1 MKVVR
6 GVDYMTQSLFENK
19 ELFLEIIKHL
29 PYPLFICEA
38 DGTMIFANEAFIKF
52 VNVSEPEMIH
62 RKHNVLQE
70 PDLERWGIKEFIL
83 RAYQGEIV
91 HIDDVKV
98 PVTELIEKFG
108 GNKEIVFESLFHNI
122 TCFPIYSDNNQL
134 QYVVSVFIT
143 SRSYKDKE
151 EIIKGK
157 EYIEDRWKEEFDI
170 DKMASAVNLSRYHY
184 MRLFKK
190 HTGQTP
196 FDYYQD
202 VKIGKIKERLRDKN
216 LSITQVF
223 ADCGVDYGNFVKI
236 FREKV
241 GMTPSQYRMTI

>member
-1 MKVVR
+1 M
-6 GVDYMTQSLFENK
+6 DYMTQFLFENK
-19 ELFLEIIKHL
+19 ELFVEIIKHF

-38 DGTMIFANEAFIKF
+38 NGMMIFANEAFMKF
-52 VNVSEPEMIH
+52 VNVSDNEMIYG
-62 RKHNVLQE
+62 KHNVLQE

-98 PVTELIEKFG
+98 PVPELIEKFG
-108 GNKEIVFESLFHNI
+108 GRKELVFESLFQNI
-122 TCFPIYSDNNQL
+122 TCFPIYNDHNQL

-157 EYIEDRWKEEFDI
+157 EYIEDHWKEEFDI
-170 DKMASAVNLSRYHY
+170 DKMSSAVNLSRYHY

-190 HTGQTP
+190 HTGLTP

-216 LSITQVF
+216 LSITQAF
-223 ADCGVDYGNFVKI
+223 ADCGVDYGNFAKI
-236 FREKV
+236 FKEKV

>member
-1 MKVVR
+1 M
-6 GVDYMTQSLFENK
+6 DYMTQSLFENK
-19 ELFLEIIKHL
+19 ELFVEIIKHF

-38 DGTMIFANEAFIKF
+38 NGMMIFANEAFMKF
-52 VNVSEPEMIH
+52 VNVSENEMIYG
-62 RKHNVLQE
+62 KHNVLQE

-98 PVTELIEKFG
+98 PVPELIEKFG
-108 GNKEIVFESLFHNI
+108 GNKEMVFESLFQNI
-122 TCFPIYSDNNQL
+122 TCFPIFNDNNQL

-151 EIIKGK
+151 EIVKGK
-157 EYIEDRWKEEFDI
+157 EYIEDHWKEEFDI

-190 HTGQTP
+190 HTGLTP
-196 FDYYQD
+196 FDYYQE
-202 VKIGKIKERLRDKN
+202 VKIGKIKERLLDKN
-216 LSITQVF
+216 LSITQAF
-223 ADCGVDYGNFVKI
+223 AYCGVDYGNFARI
-236 FREKV
+236 FKEKV
-241 GMTPSQYRMTI
+241 GMPPSQYRRTI